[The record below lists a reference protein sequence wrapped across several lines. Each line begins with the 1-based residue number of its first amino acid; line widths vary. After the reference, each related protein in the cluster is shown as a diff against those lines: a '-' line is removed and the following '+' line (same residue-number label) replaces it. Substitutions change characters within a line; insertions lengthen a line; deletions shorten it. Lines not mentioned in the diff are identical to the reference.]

1 MNVGCMNLQQRAK
14 ASLGSG
20 SLNINSRLH
29 RRRFGPYNS
38 DMANIIA
45 ILFGL
50 VALLLAVIGFIP
62 LLGWLNWLIILIAG
76 IGAAFGFASDKNSGR
91 NFCFVVM
98 AICALRLWMGGGI
111 I

>member
-1 MNVGCMNLQQRAK
+1 MNVGQRANQCFWSDRAK
-14 ASLGSG
+14 R
-20 SLNINSRLH
+20 NSRLPARAN
-29 RRRFGPYNS
+29 RRYKRH
-38 DMANIIA
+38 MANIIA
-45 ILFGL
+45 FLFGL
-50 VALLLAVIGFIP
+50 IALVLAIIGFIP

-76 IGAAFGFASDKNSGR
+76 VGAAFGFASDKNSGR